1 MFLLQLLKEPII
13 LRKQNVCALIQC
25 AEKFL
30 AVSRIGDHTK
40 FGFPGGKREFGEKEK
55 EALKREVLEETGA
68 VIRVE
73 ERIFSNKNTATY
85 YCTLLTAPILGIN
98 KENGL
103 VKWASRYELE
113 NGPFGDYNKKLF
125 KKVLI

>member
-73 ERIFSNKNTATY
+73 ERIFLIKIPPLIIVLY
-85 YCTLLTAPILGIN
+85 LLLQF
-98 KENGL
+98 
-103 VKWASRYELE
+103 W
-113 NGPFGDYNKKLF
+113 
-125 KKVLI
+125 VLIKKMD